1 MKPFLQQVAQ
11 LFYQEKGTNIEQ
23 TLFVFPSRRASVFF
37 QQYLLEI
44 AEETF
49 FAPAC
54 YTISDFF
61 RLLTPE
67 YESEDKLGLLFRL
80 YRNYKCITGS
90 NESFDSFMSF
100 GEIILKDFNDI
111 DNYLVNAQHLF
122 TNLADL
128 KELDDTSYLTQE
140 QKAALETYLGYIS
153 KSDKE
158 FQSQTGEIWS
168 KLYQLYK
175 KFSEELLAEKLTYDG
190 MQHRIACQLP
200 HLSLPACDE
209 VVFVG
214 FNALDGATRMLFKRL
229 QEQNIADFYWD
240 YQSEYINDAK
250 NKAHYFMEDNVKNF
264 PSKHTLHLEPLSTP
278 TINMVSVPSSI
289 GQTKYV
295 AQLLK
300 DNVQNPTSTAVI
312 LANEQ
317 LLIPMLYAM
326 PQDAAVNITM
336 GYPLKQTSV
345 RKLIDDYLLLQ
356 ITSNEDGFYHTHV
369 EAILNHPYIK
379 KMYATTLNEL
389 NPLVHQQLRV
399 QPSLLQAAS
408 DDFAFIFSKVDSTKW
423 LEQVE
428 ALLCKLTDIN
438 NLDKELV
445 EEARLT
451 LVRLQGLLQANSD
464 IDLKPTTLLLLIRK
478 LLMNVTL
485 SFVGEPIHGLQMMG
499 MLETRCLDFNRL
511 IIASFNEGI
520 YPKKDSI
527 NTYIPYSIRS
537 HFGLPTTEHQDAVYA
552 YNFYRLIQRANQ
564 VYLLYDTRKDNS
576 GTTGEISRFAK
587 QLEYVYRHPDI
598 KKISVNC
605 TSNIQQITPIELKH
619 TEEVRHKVLTF
630 LTENGLSA
638 SALNNFI
645 SCPLKFYL
653 ANIERINFE
662 DTISEELQANQ
673 FGTIYHYIMEHLYA
687 PFAKKEV
694 LSVDIDKLI
703 NDKKQI
709 DHLTQC
715 AYVATLYK
723 LRKQD
728 EIEKHLPYPLK
739 GIQGLTAEI
748 IKAYV
753 IASLKQDKARTPF
766 IYQASEKSMTQS
778 IKVTGIE
785 QPIKLKGFADRIEE
799 KDGYIQVYDYK
810 TSNNT
815 EVKVITDAEK
825 DIRNLFKGDTIK
837 KGPDKILQLCFY
849 YLLSEKEYN
858 TSNIK
863 VHLYFVKNVFD
874 NTDVFNHTTERTL
887 PNGWKEIFIEE
898 LNSCIQRMLDVNQF
912 MTTAKEGSKVC
923 EYCKFKAICGR

>member
-128 KELDDTSYLTQE
+128 KQLEDTSYLTLE
-140 QKAALETYLGYIS
+140 QKEALEKYLGFIT
-153 KSDKE
+153 KSDNE

-168 KLYQLYK
+168 KLYQLYQD
-175 KFSEELLAEKLTYDG
+175 FSNELLAENLTYDG
-190 MQHRIACQLP
+190 MQHRIACQLTNLP
-200 HLSLPACDE
+200 LPACDE

-214 FNALDGATRMLFKRL
+214 FNALDGATRLLFKRL

-240 YQSEYINDAK
+240 YQSEYIHDTN
-250 NKAHYFMEDNVKNF
+250 NKAHYFTEANVNNF
-264 PSKHTLHLEPLSTP
+264 PSKRSLQLAPLSTP
-278 TINMVSVPSSI
+278 TINLVSVPSSI

-295 AQLLK
+295 AQLL
-300 DNVQNPTSTAVI
+300 QNNAQEPTSTAVV

-326 PQDAAVNITM
+326 PEDAAVNITM

-408 DDFAFIFSKVDSTKW
+408 DDFALIFSKVDSTQW

-428 ALLCKLTDIN
+428 ALLSKLTDIN
-438 NLDKELV
+438 DLDKELV
-445 EEARLT
+445 EEARLI

-464 IDLKPTTLLLLIRK
+464 IELKPTTLMQLIRK

-485 SFVGEPIHGLQMMG
+485 SFIGEPIHGIQMMG
-499 MLETRCLDFNRL
+499 MLETRCLDFNQL
-511 IIASFNEGI
+511 IITSFNEGI
-520 YPKKDSI
+520 YPKKDSV
-527 NTYIPYSIRS
+527 NTYIPYSIRG

-552 YNFYRLIQRANQ
+552 YNFYRLIQRASQ
-564 VYLLYDTRKDNS
+564 VHLLYDTRKDSS

-587 QLEYVYRHPDI
+587 QLQYVYRHPSI
-598 KKISVNC
+598 NEISVNC
-605 TSNIQQITPIELKH
+605 TTKIQQIPQIEIKH
-619 TEEVRHKVLTF
+619 KEELRNKVLTF
-630 LTENGLSA
+630 LTQNGLSA

-645 SCPLKFYL
+645 ACPLKFYL
-653 ANIERINFE
+653 ANIEKINFE
-662 DTISEELQANQ
+662 ETISEELQANQ
-673 FGTIYHYIMEHLYA
+673 FGTIYHYVMEHLYA
-687 PFAKKEV
+687 PLTQKEV
-694 LSVDIDKLI
+694 SRIDIEQLI
-703 NDKKQI
+703 KNQKQI
-709 DHLTQC
+709 DHLIEC
-715 AYVATLYK
+715 GYAATLYK
-723 LRKQD
+723 LGKKD
-728 EIEKHLPYPLK
+728 EVEKYLPYPLK

-748 IKAYV
+748 IKSYV
-753 IASLKQDKARTPF
+753 IASLKQDIARTPF
-766 IYQASEKSMTQS
+766 IYMASEKSLTQS
-778 IKVTGIE
+778 IKVPDIE
-785 QPIKLKGFADRIEE
+785 QSIKLKGFADRIEE
-799 KDGYIQVYDYK
+799 RDGYIQVYDYK
-810 TSNNT
+810 TSNKT
-815 EVKVITDAEK
+815 DVKIITDAEK
-825 DIRNLFKGDTIK
+825 DIRNLFIGDKII
-837 KGPDKILQLCFY
+837 GQDKILQLCFY
-849 YLLSEKEYN
+849 YLLSEQEYQ

-874 NTDVFNHTTERTL
+874 NTDVFNSTTERTL
-887 PNGWKEIFIEE
+887 IDGWKEIFINE
-898 LNSCIQRMLDVNQF
+898 LNKCIARMLQVDELV
-912 MTTAKEGSKVC
+912 TLAKEGSNAC
-923 EYCKFKAICGR
+923 NYCKFKAICGR